1 MRSLSMAPRTKEES
15 IRLLD
20 RGTRG
25 AAKRPQTAPGPIMP
39 PFQTSSGLR
48 ASHGN
53 QSELPYY
60 VRQSRPGLRGLCPQG
75 EPRRAVRVHRG
86 RGAAVRRAL
95 LGGSRPRGGAHQ
107 GRILRREAHLPADA
121 CDPAHRRGEEARRG
135 QDHRDG
141 RRQRHGGT
149 VPDADLFDAARREEV
164 KQPSGI
170 LGIAGTAALSPF
182 RRPKLLERLRAIE
195 PAVTALDSRF
205 MHFVECTRALTA
217 GERAVLLA
225 LLTYGPRPQA
235 PPPAGEGAANRV
247 LVVPRAGTISPWS
260 SKATDIARVCG
271 LEPVRRIERG
281 IEYRLEAPRPLGA
294 ARLEALAQALFD
306 RMTEMALLDASEVA
320 RLFAH
325 ASPRPLERVPLAAG
339 RAALVEADRARG
351 LALSAVET
359 HNHPTAISPFPGA
372 STGSGGE
379 IRDEGAT
386 GRGAKPKAGLTGF
399 SVSHLRIPGYERAW
413 EGEFGAPARIASPLD
428 IMIEAPIG
436 AASFNNEFGRAAVC
450 RYFRT
455 FEQRAAGVPPQR
467 TRGYHKPIM
476 IAGGLG
482 NVRRAHV
489 EKA

>member
-1 MRSLSMAPRTKEES
+1 MVPRTKEES

-25 AAKRPQTAPGPIMP
+25 AAKRPQTAPGPYNARV
-39 PFQTSSGLR
+39 QTSSGPR

-53 QSELPYY
+53 QSHFPYY
-60 VRQSRPGLRGLCPQG
+60 VRESGQGLRGLCPQG

-107 GRILRREAHLPADA
+107 GRVRRREAHLPAAA

-149 VPDADLFDAARREEV
+149 VPGADVFDAARREEV

-225 LLTYGPRPQA
+225 LLTYGPPPPA
-235 PPPAGEGAANRV
+235 PPPAGEGAANRAPG
-247 LVVPRAGTISPWS
+247 LPRAGPLSPPPRQ
-260 SKATDIARVCG
+260 ATHTARACRPA
-271 LEPVRRIERG
+271 PV
-281 IEYRLEAPRPLGA
+281 P
-294 ARLEALAQALFD
+294 
-306 RMTEMALLDASEVA
+306 
-320 RLFAH
+320 
-325 ASPRPLERVPLAAG
+325 PLA
-339 RAALVEADRARG
+339 RG
-351 LALSAVET
+351 SAYR
-359 HNHPTAISPFPGA
+359 P
-372 STGSGGE
+372 
-379 IRDEGAT
+379 
-386 GRGAKPKAGLTGF
+386 
-399 SVSHLRIPGYERAW
+399 
-413 EGEFGAPARIASPLD
+413 
-428 IMIEAPIG
+428 
-436 AASFNNEFGRAAVC
+436 
-450 RYFRT
+450 
-455 FEQRAAGVPPQR
+455 
-467 TRGYHKPIM
+467 
-476 IAGGLG
+476 
-482 NVRRAHV
+482 
-489 EKA
+489 

>member
-1 MRSLSMAPRTKEES
+1 MVPRTKEES
-15 IRLLD
+15 IRLLG

-25 AAKRPQTAPGPIMP
+25 AAKRPQTAPGPYNARV
-39 PFQTSSGLR
+39 QTSSGLR

-53 QSELPYY
+53 QSHFPYY
-60 VRQSRPGLRGLCPQG
+60 VRESGQGLRGLCPQG

-107 GRILRREAHLPADA
+107 GRVSRREAHLPAAA

-149 VPDADLFDAARREEV
+149 VPGADVFDAARREEV

-182 RRPKLLERLRAIE
+182 RGPKLLERLRAIE

-294 ARLEALAQALFD
+294 ARLAALAPALFD
-306 RMTEMALLDASEVA
+306 RMTEMALLEASEVA
-320 RLFAH
+320 RLFVHDA
-325 ASPRPLERVPLAAG
+325 PRPLERVPLAAG

-351 LALSAVET
+351 LALSAEE
-359 HNHPTAISPFPGA
+359 IDYLLELPGRLHRLRR
-372 STGSGGE
+372 
-379 IRDEGAT
+379 RDP
-386 GRGAKPKAGLTGF
+386 GRGGHGARREAEG
-399 SVSHLRIPGYERAW
+399 RAHRLL
-413 EGEFGAPARIASPLD
+413 GVAPAHPGLR
-428 IMIEAPIG
+428 
-436 AASFNNEFGRAAVC
+436 
-450 RYFRT
+450 
-455 FEQRAAGVPPQR
+455 AGVGAR
-467 TRGYHKPIM
+467 
-476 IAGGLG
+476 
-482 NVRRAHV
+482 VRRARAHRLPPRHHDRGSDRRRLV
-489 EKA
+489 QQRVRASGRVRLLPHLRAARRRRSPAAHARLSQADHDRRGSG